1 MRRESAVD
9 STQLV
14 LTLAILSI
22 WLCLTCG
29 IVVLYLLLS
38 GHTLGV
44 TFRTAKGS
52 KSLPKTP
59 SSPYTPADTP
69 VLVDENAGA
78 WGLFVM
84 FDDPSMASNERLS
97 IVLASSGAVYES
109 SSRTFTLAGDSPR
122 NPLLIANAYPPGTLP
137 SFNQDNGDFPIKGV
151 TVKMIKTSPNATPNK
166 LQLVRLVKLAKELAR
181 IGGKVVD
188 AEKQPITEAGFQSVI
203 AGKAKV

>member
-1 MRRESAVD
+1 MD

-97 IVLASSGAVYES
+97 IVLAQTSLS
-109 SSRTFTLAGDSPR
+109 D
-122 NPLLIANAYPPGTLP
+122 LIMQQFRFGEYRYFSHPY
-137 SFNQDNGDFPIKGV
+137 
-151 TVKMIKTSPNATPNK
+151 
-166 LQLVRLVKLAKELAR
+166 LVR
-181 IGGKVVD
+181 
-188 AEKQPITEAGFQSVI
+188 
-203 AGKAKV
+203 